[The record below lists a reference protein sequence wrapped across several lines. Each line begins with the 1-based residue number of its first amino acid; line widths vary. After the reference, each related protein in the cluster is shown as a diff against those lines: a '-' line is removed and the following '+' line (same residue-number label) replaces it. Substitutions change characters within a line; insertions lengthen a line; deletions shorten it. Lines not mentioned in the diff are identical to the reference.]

1 MRTSSDTAREGPR
14 LTVGRRQGRFDAGEP
29 LESPR
34 SVRPDTGY
42 ASLETDGLGAAAG
55 GAADVAAAATAGAL
69 ADGDDI
75 AAAEFWSRG
84 GH

>member
-1 MRTSSDTAREGPR
+1 MTP
-14 LTVGRRQGRFDAGEP
+14 LDAGEP

-55 GAADVAAAATAGAL
+55 GAADFAVAAAA
-69 ADGDDI
+69 GDVAI
-75 AAAEFWSRG
+75 EAVCG
-84 GH
+84 TGT

>member
-1 MRTSSDTAREGPR
+1 MSLELLSAIPAVMTP
-14 LTVGRRQGRFDAGEP
+14 LDAGEP